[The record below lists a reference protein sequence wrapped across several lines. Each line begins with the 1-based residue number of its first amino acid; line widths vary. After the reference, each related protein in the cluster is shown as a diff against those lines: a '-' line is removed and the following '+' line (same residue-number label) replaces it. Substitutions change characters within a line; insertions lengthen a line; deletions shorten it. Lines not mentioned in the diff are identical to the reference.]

1 MKKSI
6 LKLSIILFVAFAL
19 VVEIT
24 LRYYGF
30 CSAPLYFE
38 SNEFEYLTFPNQ
50 FGRRFGNQFFINAF
64 SQRSD
69 NPSKKKRKILG
80 IGDSV
85 INGGVLTDQDDLA
98 TSIISKETNAQVLNI
113 SAGSWG
119 PDNCAAYLKHYGTFE
134 SHQMVLVCSSHD
146 SHDNMDFDKV
156 VGKHSSYPNK
166 QFNIAWIELISRYVF
181 PRIFGEKFKGNDNVI
196 KNGVNFNTGFDSL
209 LQISK
214 DQQIEFSIYLHPEQ
228 SELNKNQYSGQGG
241 EIIKWAKNNKV
252 QIILGINKGFNE
264 QDYRDN
270 IHLNKYG
277 QRKLAR
283 ILIRELKL

>member
-6 LKLSIILFVAFAL
+6 LKVSIIIFVVCAL
-19 VVEIT
+19 LVEIT

-38 SNEFEYLTFPNQ
+38 SNEFEYLTLPNQ
-50 FGRRFGNQFFINAF
+50 IGRRFGNDFFINAF

-69 NPSKKKRKILG
+69 NPIKKRKKILG

-85 INGGVLTDQDDLA
+85 INGGVLTDQEDLA
-98 TSIISKETNAQVLNI
+98 TSIISQQTSSQVLNI

-119 PDNCAAYLKHYGTFE
+119 PDNCAAYLKQYGTFE
-134 SHQMVLVCSSHD
+134 SKQMVLVCSSHD
-146 SHDNMDFDKV
+146 SHDNMDFDQV
-156 VGKHSSYPNK
+156 VGKHSSYPDK
-166 QFNIAWIELISRYVF
+166 QFKIAWVELICRYIG
-181 PRIFGEKFKGNDNVI
+181 PRMFGERFQGNENVI

-209 LQISK
+209 LEISRK
-214 DQQIEFSIYLHPEQ
+214 NKIAFSIYLHPEL
-228 SELNKNQYSGQGG
+228 SELMTRKYTLQGE
-241 EIIKWAKNNKV
+241 EIIKWAKNNNV
-252 QIILGINKGFNE
+252 QIIHGINESFSSK
-264 QDYRDN
+264 DYRDN

-277 QRKLAR
+277 QKKLAN